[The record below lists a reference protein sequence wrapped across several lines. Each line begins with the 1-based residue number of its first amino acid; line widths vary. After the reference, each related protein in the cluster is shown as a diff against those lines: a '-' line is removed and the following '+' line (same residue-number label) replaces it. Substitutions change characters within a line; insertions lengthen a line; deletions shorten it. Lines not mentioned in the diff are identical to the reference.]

1 MLSAGR
7 RENEQTAAFCKFD
20 CFAESFTQQTQSGAL
35 ALRHRT
41 MEELMDV
48 KQLQYFMEVSNTGSF
63 TAAAKRLY
71 LSVPGLVK
79 SMDRLEEELG
89 APLFVRMRSGVAL
102 TPACA
107 ELYPPA

>member
-1 MLSAGR
+1 
-7 RENEQTAAFCKFD
+7 
-20 CFAESFTQQTQSGAL
+20 
-35 ALRHRT
+35 
-41 MEELMDV
+41 MDV

-102 TPACA
+102 TPAGQIRRSCRA
-107 ELYPPA
+107 EQCHKQ